1 MSHRLKYMLT
11 LGRFLLRTAFRI
23 LFYWPGL
30 VLATLALLYVLVS
43 SGAGDSHRIGIM
55 ADTAR
60 FYHDAPAGSVL
71 VPGCGHAVWP
81 VLKPVSELTQNNCPP
96 RPVPFAEA
104 VKQEHRILLA
114 LWQLLIAVGFM
125 AEVIAIAFRPRRAT
139 GATCY
144 VSVSAD
150 GERSMLFR
158 TGNARY
164 PQQTGANEKKGVCD
178 E

>member
-1 MSHRLKYMLT
+1 MLS
-11 LGRFLLRTAFRI
+11 LGRFLLRTTFRV

-30 VLATLALLYVLVS
+30 VLATLALLYALVS

-60 FYHDAPAGSVL
+60 SYRDAPAGSVL
-71 VPGCGHAVWP
+71 TPACGRLVYP
-81 VLKPVSELTQNNCPP
+81 DFKPVSELTQNNCPP

-114 LWQLLIAVGFM
+114 FWQLLIAVGFM
-125 AEVIAIAFRPRRAT
+125 AEVIAMALRRAS
-139 GATCY
+139 GATCDA
-144 VSVSAD
+144 SVNAE

-158 TGNARY
+158 VGNVRY
-164 PQQTGANEKKGVCD
+164 PQQTGAKEKHKGAGD